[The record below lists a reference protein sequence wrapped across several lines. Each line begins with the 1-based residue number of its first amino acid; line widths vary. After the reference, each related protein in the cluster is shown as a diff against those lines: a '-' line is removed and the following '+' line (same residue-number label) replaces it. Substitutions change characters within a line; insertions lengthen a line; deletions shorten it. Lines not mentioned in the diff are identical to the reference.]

1 MSNITVSDSSS
12 VSLTFPPGAGSAFV
26 KYLQSPGAV
35 GVQLTQPQ
43 KPAVSIEQ
51 FVPSSV
57 KFTNS
62 LKLGATSE
70 DLTIQPGLQGNIGI
84 KTGTLFD
91 PKKDDFGDSIPIP
104 SGQAYMSLGI
114 AASLDAG
121 LKDQS
126 GDLQFGFGAGG
137 TVTLTDYRLFDKTTK
152 VTSALQ
158 ALFQGF
164 IVPADL
170 QDIEN
175 MTPSA
180 VAAIA
185 GTGSLK
191 FSATAN
197 LAAATNPLATL
208 ALGSLATLSVEP
220 KASLCVGAA
229 ITLTGGYQ
237 VRVRRLEGR
246 KFQLG
251 YEKKQGETLAVTAS
265 ATTGLTAG
273 VGGFDLISILLK
285 AISADPVVDK
295 DTFAKQTGLT
305 DAEISAMASAV
316 KAGIERSL
324 ALSVSAELDLSAG
337 SAAAF
342 SYEIDLD
349 TLDDPGKQA
358 VHNALSGDLEGLEGA
373 DHPGVKRLTSVFS
386 SLREGKRIFKI
397 NLLGI
402 FNFGHVTDLLKNGR
416 LIVDRETGAIT
427 IADSATAN
435 RIGFTSDNF
444 AKDSAKLRTVL
455 ASGVTMT
462 AAYTVGG
469 VIPKDPSFGCGCW
482 SFESHQST
490 HRQNIAHYLHV
501 AQALQLITS
510 NDAAAKLASV
520 SSVPGDA
527 FKASTFHVESSY
539 ATAPFEEMF
548 LTGATGE
555 AQPRSQSDY
564 ENLGRD
570 AMKSLLPIDD
580 PVTAARLRPLTEDAL
595 WQKLT
600 SLLAAEAM
608 KQELEDQGVTDNP
621 AALGAIVSDVLLIFW
636 WAGAMSAMANAL
648 ANLLQ
653 FLKSNPKPDP
663 QNNTFKKLRKA
674 LDDSMSRVTDDTQPS
689 FGEPWG
695 LLVMARASG
704 MSDTTTAIMVNSK
717 LSFVASRPQS

>member
-12 VSLTFPPGAGSAFV
+12 VSLTFPGDAGSAFV
-26 KYLQSPGAV
+26 KYLLSPGAISAA
-35 GVQLTQPQ
+35 LTQAQ
-43 KPAVSIEQ
+43 KPGVAIDQ
-51 FVPSSV
+51 FVPCGV

-70 DLTIQPGLQGNIGI
+70 ELTIQPGLQGHIGI

-91 PKKDDFGDSIPIP
+91 PKTDDFGDSIPIP
-104 SGQAYMSLGI
+104 SGQAYVSLGI
-114 AASLDAG
+114 TASLNAG
-121 LKDQS
+121 LTEEP
-126 GDLQFGFGAGG
+126 GDLQFGFSAGG
-137 TVTLTDYRLFDKTTK
+137 TLTLADYRLFETTTQ
-152 VTSALQ
+152 VTSAIE
-158 ALFQGF
+158 ALFRDF
-164 IVPADL
+164 IIPADL

-175 MTPSA
+175 MTPGA

-191 FSATAN
+191 FCATAN

-208 ALGSLATLSVEP
+208 ALGNLATLSIKP
-220 KASLCVGAA
+220 GASLSVGAA

-237 VRVRRLEGR
+237 VRVRRLEGG

-251 YEKKQGETLAVTAS
+251 YEKKQGDTLAVTAS
-265 ATTGLTAG
+265 ASTGLTAG
-273 VGGFDLISILLK
+273 VGSFDLIATLLK

-295 DTFAKQTGLT
+295 DTFGKQTGLT
-305 DAEISAMASAV
+305 EDEISAIASAV
-316 KAGIERSL
+316 KAGIDRCL
-324 ALSVSAELDLSAG
+324 ALSIAAELDLIAG

-342 SYEIDLD
+342 NYEIDLD
-349 TLDDPGKQA
+349 LLDDPGKQA
-358 VHNALSGDLEGLEGA
+358 VHNALGGDLEGLEGA

-386 SLREGKRIFKI
+386 SLREGKRVFKI

-444 AKDSAKLRTVL
+444 AKDGAKLRTVL

-462 AAYTVGG
+462 AGYTVGG

-482 SFESHQST
+482 SFESHQNT
-490 HRQNIAHYLHV
+490 QRQNIAHYLHV
-501 AQALQLITS
+501 AQALQLMTS
-510 NDAAAKLASV
+510 SDAAAKLASV
-520 SSVPGDA
+520 GSVPSDA

-539 ATAPFEEMF
+539 ATTPFENMF
-548 LTGATGE
+548 LKGAAGA
-555 AQPRSQSDY
+555 AQPRSQTEY
-564 ENLGRD
+564 ENLGRS
-570 AMKSLLPIDD
+570 AMSSLLPPDD
-580 PVTAARLRPLTEDAL
+580 PVTTARLRPLTEDAL

-608 KQELEDQGVTDNP
+608 KQELRDQGVTDNP

-636 WAGAMSAMANAL
+636 WAEAMSAMANAL
-648 ANLLQ
+648 ADLLQ

-674 LDDSMSRVTDDTQPS
+674 LDDSMGHVSDDTQPS

-704 MSDTTTAIMVNSK
+704 MNDTTTAILVNSK
-717 LSFVASRPQS
+717 LSFVAQRP